1 MPMNLAINI
10 ADLRK
15 ITNLIFDHMEHDLD
29 ITSIVIEEDYYWDI
43 PSKELYKVEGDHPSP
58 GIGQL
63 YDDWEFL
70 SKIRDREQAVS
81 LMMIHVAPLLRYI
94 GEKIGQ

>member
-15 ITNLIFDHMEHDLD
+15 IINLIFDHMEHDLCV
-29 ITSIVIEEDYYWDI
+29 TSVPIDEDYYWDI
-43 PSKELYKVEGDHPSP
+43 PSKELYNVQGDQPAP

-63 YDDWEFL
+63 YDDWDFL
-70 SKIRDREQAVS
+70 SRIKDREQAVS
-81 LMMIHVAPLLRYI
+81 LMLTHVAPLLRYV